1 MARLRQSQLRQQ
13 LKAASV
19 QSGPNAVSVLRVMT
33 GAATVLLGMIA
44 VIAALVAAV
53 IGIVGQHRTVAQT
66 VTVDQPQIVAV
77 TAIVDQRRIAAVTE
91 IVDRPRTGVV
101 TDTNAIAPPPATEA
115 VTEIADR
122 LRIVDRT
129 ATGIVDRP
137 QIAAVT
143 VATTVTV
150 DRPRPATGIVDQ
162 LLTGAVIGTGI
173 VVATATEGQIVEAIA
188 APLTVDVTV
197 ATASLNS

>member
-1 MARLRQSQLRQQ
+1 MIRTASSCHTRLCSLSGTVARLRQSQLRQQ

-53 IGIVGQHRTVAQT
+53 IGIV
-66 VTVDQPQIVAV
+66 
-77 TAIVDQRRIAAVTE
+77 
-91 IVDRPRTGVV
+91 
-101 TDTNAIAPPPATEA
+101 
-115 VTEIADR
+115 
-122 LRIVDRT
+122 
-129 ATGIVDRP
+129 
-137 QIAAVT
+137 
-143 VATTVTV
+143 
-150 DRPRPATGIVDQ
+150 DQ